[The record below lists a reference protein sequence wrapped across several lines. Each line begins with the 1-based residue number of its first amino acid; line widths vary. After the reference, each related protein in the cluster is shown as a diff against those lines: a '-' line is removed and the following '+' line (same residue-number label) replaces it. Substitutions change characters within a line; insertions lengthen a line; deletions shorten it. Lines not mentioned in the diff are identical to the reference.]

1 MLNIALAGATGR
13 MGQLTLKEI
22 TEHADVEIAG
32 VLTRPGNP
40 FVGSDAGI
48 LIGMPPIN
56 LSITDSPKKA
66 FSDAQVIIDF
76 SHPEGLELHLLE
88 ALQQEK
94 PYVACMT
101 GLNNVQQDAL
111 KKAAFQ
117 IPILVAPNTS
127 FGIALLKQLITIA
140 SKALGSSYDISLLE
154 MHHRHKADAPS
165 GTALSLAKALAEDMD
180 SNHNTPPYPSQSPR
194 PSHTIEC
201 AVLRGGGVVGDH
213 SVIFAGEK
221 DMITLQHRAL
231 DPSLFSQG
239 AIQGALWL
247 KDKAPGL
254 YTIDHVLG
262 FCQ

>member
-13 MGQLTLKEI
+13 MGRLTLKEI
-22 TEHADVEIAG
+22 TKHPDVEIAG

-40 FVGSDAGI
+40 LVGSDVGV
-48 LIGMPPIN
+48 LMGTPPTN
-56 LSITDSPKKA
+56 LSITDSPKNA
-66 FSDAQVIIDF
+66 FKDAQVIIDF
-76 SHPEGLELHLLE
+76 SHPEVLELYLLE

-94 PYVACMT
+94 PYVVCVT
-101 GLNNVQQDAL
+101 GLNNTQQDIL

-117 IPILVAPNTS
+117 IPILLAPNTS
-127 FGIALLKQLITIA
+127 FGIALLKQLIKIT
-140 SKALGSSYDISLLE
+140 SKALGPNYDISLLE

-165 GTALSLAKALAEDMD
+165 GTSLSLAKALAEDI
-180 SNHNTPPYPSQSPR
+180 SLNHNTPPYPSQSPR
-194 PSHTIEC
+194 PPHTLEC
-201 AVLRGGGVVGDH
+201 AVLRGGSIVGDH

-221 DMITLQHRAL
+221 DIITLEHRAL

-239 AIQGALWL
+239 AIKGALWL

>member
-1 MLNIALAGATGR
+1 MLNIAVAGATGR
-13 MGQLTLKEI
+13 MGKLTLKEI

-32 VLTRPGNP
+32 VLTRSGNP
-40 FVGSDAGI
+40 LVGSDAGI
-48 LIGMPPIN
+48 FMGMPPIN
-56 LSITDSPKKA
+56 IAITDSPKKA

-94 PYVACMT
+94 PYVVCMT
-101 GLNNVQQDAL
+101 GLSNTQQDAL

-117 IPILVAPNTS
+117 IPILLAPNTS
-127 FGIALLKQLITIA
+127 FGIALLKQLIKIT
-140 SKALGSSYDISLLE
+140 SKALGSDYDVSLLE
-154 MHHRHKADAPS
+154 MHHRRKADAPS
-165 GTALSLAKALAEDMD
+165 GTSLSLAKALAEDI
-180 SNHNTPPYPSQSPR
+180 SLNHNAPPYPSQSPR
-194 PSHTIEC
+194 PPHTIEC
-201 AVLRGGGVVGDH
+201 AVLRGGSVVGDH

-221 DMITLQHRAL
+221 DMITLEHRAL

-239 AIQGALWL
+239 AIKGALWL
-247 KDKAPGL
+247 KDKTPGL

>member
-1 MLNIALAGATGR
+1 MLNIAVAGATGR
-13 MGQLTLKEI
+13 MGKLTLKEI

-40 FVGSDAGI
+40 LVGSDAGI
-48 LIGMPPIN
+48 FMGMPPIN
-56 LSITDSPKKA
+56 IAITDSPKKA

-76 SHPEGLELHLLE
+76 SHPEGLETHLLE

-94 PYVACMT
+94 PYVVCMT
-101 GLNNVQQDAL
+101 GLSNTQQDAL
-111 KKAAFQ
+111 KKATFQ
-117 IPILVAPNTS
+117 IPILLAPNTS
-127 FGIALLKQLITIA
+127 FGIALLKQLIKIA
-140 SKALGSSYDISLLE
+140 SRALGPSYDISLLE
-154 MHHRHKADAPS
+154 MHHRRKADAPS
-165 GTALSLAKALAEDMD
+165 GTSLSLAKALAEEMD
-180 SNHNTPPYPSQSPR
+180 LNHNAPPYPSKSPR
-194 PSHTIEC
+194 PPHTIEC

-221 DMITLQHRAL
+221 DMITLEHRAL

-247 KDKAPGL
+247 KDKTPGL

-262 FCQ
+262 FSQ

>member
-1 MLNIALAGATGR
+1 MLNIAVAGATGR
-13 MGQLTLKEI
+13 MGRLTLKEI

-40 FVGSDAGI
+40 FIGSDAGI
-48 LIGMPPIN
+48 LIGTPPIN

-66 FSDAQVIIDF
+66 FVDAHVIIDF

-94 PYVACMT
+94 PYVVCMT
-101 GLNNVQQDAL
+101 GLSNTQQDTL
-111 KKAAFQ
+111 EKAAFQ
-117 IPILVAPNTS
+117 IPILLAPNTS
-127 FGIALLKQLITIA
+127 FGIALLKQLIKIT
-140 SKALGSSYDISLLE
+140 SKALGADYDVSLLE

-165 GTALSLAKALAEDMD
+165 GTALSLAKALAEDMNL
-180 SNHNTPPYPSQSPR
+180 NHNAPPYPSQSPR
-194 PSHTIEC
+194 PSHTLEC

-221 DMITLQHRAL
+221 DMITLEHRAL

-239 AIQGALWL
+239 AIKGALWL
-247 KDKAPGL
+247 QDKAPGL

>member
-1 MLNIALAGATGR
+1 MLNIAVAGATGR
-13 MGQLTLKEI
+13 MGRLTLKEI
-22 TEHADVEIAG
+22 TEHCDVEITG
-32 VLTRPGNP
+32 VLTRSGNP
-40 FVGSDAGI
+40 LVGSDAAI

-56 LSITDSPKKA
+56 ISITDSPKKA
-66 FSDAQVIIDF
+66 FVDAHVIIDF

-94 PYVACMT
+94 PYVVCMT
-101 GLNNVQQDAL
+101 GLSNMQQDAL

-117 IPILVAPNTS
+117 IPILLAPNTS
-127 FGIALLKQLITIA
+127 FGIALLKQLIKIT
-140 SKALGSSYDISLLE
+140 SKALGPSYDISLLE

-165 GTALSLAKALAEDMD
+165 GTALSLAKALVEDMD
-180 SNHNTPPYPSQSPR
+180 LNHNSPPYPSQSPR
-194 PSHTIEC
+194 LPHTIEC

-221 DMITLQHRAL
+221 DMITLEHRTL

-239 AIQGALWL
+239 AIKGALWL
-247 KDKAPGL
+247 KDKVPGL